1 MGLWAALAASLLA
14 ATTQPARVVLAPI
27 DDRPATGQFARMIGA
42 IAGVDVQTPPQ
53 ELLGRFTTP
62 GNPDAVLSWLERQN
76 LNESQAVVVSAE
88 MVCFG
93 GLVASRTDATPLE
106 AAMARLDRLRDI
118 RRANP
123 DTPFYV
129 FATIPRVLPTA
140 TLETAPWRDRLGT
153 YVTLREQVRAGQSVD
168 RQAWATAKRRAPAAR
183 VAAYD
188 RMRRRN
194 EAVLVRLI
202 QDTADGVYDYLTIG
216 QDDAAPTGPHVPEGR
231 RLRALVERLGIG
243 GKVYFCEG
251 IDQHSNV
258 LVSRAAL
265 RAAGWQP
272 RVRLV
277 LSDPPAA
284 RRPAPYESKP
294 LVKSLEDQLLAS
306 GARPAVEGQPADYT
320 LYVNTPKP
328 PRDSF
333 ERFCTALAADLATGE
348 PCAVADVNL
357 GEEGVSDERLFRAIW
372 QSPNAADL
380 LAYAGWNTAGNT
392 LGTAIPAANLA
403 VLARRNGLGTAAEAA
418 RRTFLLHRFAN
429 DFAYHKLVRPIAY
442 NLVREL
448 QPKQP
453 PFEVR
458 GEALALADSFARR
471 AMRSYVERYFRERFQ
486 QEDPETGRP
495 LWRLSPVEA
504 GLPWP
509 RVYEVRLEFAVVA
522 DDPSAR

>member
-14 ATTQPARVVLAPI
+14 ASLQPARVVLAPI

-42 IAGVDVQTPPQ
+42 IAGVEVQTPPPSM
-53 ELLGRFTTP
+53 LGRFTTP
-62 GNPDAVLSWLERQN
+62 GDPDAVLSWLERQE
-76 LNESQAVVVSAE
+76 LDESAAVVVSAE

-93 GLVASRTDATPLE
+93 GLVASRTDATPL
-106 AAMARLDRLRDI
+106 ASALARLDRLRTI
-118 RRANP
+118 RRVHP
-123 DTPFYV
+123 QTPFYV

-140 TLETAPWRDRLGT
+140 TVETAPWRDALGT
-153 YVTLREQVRAGQSVD
+153 YVTLREQIRSGRAVD
-168 RQAWATAKRRAPAAR
+168 AKAWAKARRKAPMAR
-183 VAAYD
+183 VEAYD

-202 QDTADGVYDYLTIG
+202 EDTAAGVYDYLTIG
-216 QDDAAPTGPHVPEGR
+216 QDDAASSGPHVPEGK

-251 IDQHSNV
+251 IDQHSSV

-265 RAAGWQP
+265 RSAGWQP
-272 RVRLV
+272 RVRIV

-294 LVKSLEDQLLAS
+294 LAKTLEDQLLAS
-306 GARPAVEGQPADYT
+306 GARPAEDGSAADYT
-320 LYVNTPKP
+320 LFVNTPKP
-328 PRDSF
+328 PRESF
-333 ERFCTALAADLATGE
+333 ESFCARLVAALEAGD

-357 GEEGVSDERLFRAIW
+357 GEEGIADERLFRAIW
-372 QSPNAADL
+372 QSPSVADL

-392 LGTAIPAANLA
+392 MGTTIPAANLA
-403 VLARRNGLGTAAEAA
+403 MLARRAGMGSRAEAA

-448 QPKQP
+448 QPRQP

-458 GEALALADSFARR
+458 GEAFALADSFVRR

-486 QEDPETGRP
+486 DEDALARRP
-495 LWRLSPVEA
+495 LWELTPVDA

-509 RVYEVRLEFAVVA
+509 RVYEVRLEFEIRPAPLV
-522 DDPSAR
+522 P